1 MLCFHLASCR
11 GQNEQI
17 NDTTAALSRARTST
31 KAKQSPL
38 FQSWLIQYQTRLQF
52 NKQLITAY
60 FSNEHKSYKNA
71 QSCNVEEIEKEILNQ
86 TLHQPPHQRS
96 GGLLWTKTHPLSKSQ
111 GNLFRRFCVI
121 PPETIKLLDDDKTK

>member
-86 TLHQPPHQRS
+86 TLHQPPHQSS
-96 GGLLWTKTHPLSKSQ
+96 GGSALDQDPSTVQVSRKS
-111 GNLFRRFCVI
+111 V
-121 PPETIKLLDDDKTK
+121 P